1 VAMFQLRDGGEGRR
15 QQGRRGGR
23 AAASASPAVASADF
37 YWNCEGPVCFR
48 LSGARF
54 SKKQDSVIS

>member
-37 YWNCEGPVCFR
+37 IGLAKALFVFAYLELTFLR
-48 LSGARF
+48 
-54 SKKQDSVIS
+54 SKIL